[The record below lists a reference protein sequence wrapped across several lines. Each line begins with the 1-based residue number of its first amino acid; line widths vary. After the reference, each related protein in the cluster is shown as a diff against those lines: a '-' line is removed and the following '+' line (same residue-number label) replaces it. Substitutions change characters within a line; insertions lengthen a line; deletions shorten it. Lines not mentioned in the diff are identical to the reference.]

1 MKAKKGEVNNV
12 KRMKAMKAKKAIK
25 AMESR
30 SGPSGKSP
38 KAVIDGYKMQLEAK
52 KKELDDEKNVNIVR
66 VRDLEQV
73 ILKKNERIV
82 ELESAV
88 RLKMDDGELVL
99 YGLA

>member
-12 KRMKAMKAKKAIK
+12 KLMKAMKAMK
-25 AMESR
+25 AMKSR

>member
-12 KRMKAMKAKKAIK
+12 KRMKAMKAMK
-25 AMESR
+25 AMKSR

>member
-1 MKAKKGEVNNV
+1 MKAKNGEVNNV
-12 KRMKAMKAKKAIK
+12 KRMKAMKAMK
-25 AMESR
+25 AMKSR

-38 KAVIDGYKMQLEAK
+38 KAVIDGYKRQLEAK